1 MGCLPVSSNVASKST
16 SSPHNNSGCSRGHL
30 KYNCL
35 LSNWVNI
42 WNSCKLLTCPLILTH
57 TGKSRMDVEITFSYW
72 WKTAHR
78 LSNIYLSCRLAGV
91 QNTLTESIRLL
102 FLSEKSRSASTDQIL
117 TALLQSCWPA
127 AQHWDEMSGA
137 VANSWVNS
145 ADHGALWQSEPEM
158 VSQKK
163 TQKTSLDSHCHTHL
177 DFAGKEPFS
186 IYRPALSETIVVCPG
201 RRIPLNTLRLHF
213 FTRLSMHRPRH
224 SKHRLLWS
232 KPGMRSAQRESL
244 YKHLSLRWS
253 SSTGISKSG

>member
-16 SSPHNNSGCSRGHL
+16 SGPHDNSGCSRGHL
-30 KYNCL
+30 KYNRL

-42 WNSCKLLTCPLILTH
+42 WNSCKPLTCPLILTH
-57 TGKSRMDVEITFSYW
+57 TVGKSRMDVEITFSCW

-145 ADHGALWQSEPEM
+145 ADHGPLWQSRRSPKKK
-158 VSQKK
+158 KK
-163 TQKTSLDSHCHTHL
+163 TLTGLALPHPLGLC
-177 DFAGKEPFS
+177 FS
-186 IYRPALSETIVVCPG
+186 IYSPALSETIVVCPG
-201 RRIPLNTLRLHF
+201 RRIPLNTLGLHF